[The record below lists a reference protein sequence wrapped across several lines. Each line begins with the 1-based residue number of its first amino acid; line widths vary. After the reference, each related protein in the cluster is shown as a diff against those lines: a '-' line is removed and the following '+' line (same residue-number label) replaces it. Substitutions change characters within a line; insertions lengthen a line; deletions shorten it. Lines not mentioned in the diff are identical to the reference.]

1 MFGWLEKIRSE
12 IKNLNL
18 SITSYQ
24 KDTVIQSLPTIAY
37 VNKAKKYI
45 DKKQL
50 DEAERLLHRAL
61 DISEQDALVYKYLGK
76 IRERKNDF
84 ENAIKYYD
92 KSAKLNANDKEI
104 WLRLGMCQLNTKL
117 LDEAIISFEKANKV
131 SPMNTDVYTGWG
143 MTLMRLKK
151 YKNAKDKFVMAT
163 KINKYNYTAI
173 LLSAVMEVRLGE
185 YEPAEMKLAFL
196 TKIAPNESST
206 YEYAN
211 LMLVKSNYQEAELYA
226 NKSININPQMLPS
239 YFILGE
245 IYSTQKDI
253 AKTEKVFRTAI
264 SNDLE
269 NSTLHFEWGK
279 AYMRLLEFEKAH
291 EQFAV
296 ALQEEPNF
304 MEAKIG
310 IALTSAYNGDFS
322 ILDEIEEKYS
332 ENVYVQE
339 AMGFEK
345 YSKGEYAESIDLFKK
360 ALKFDPQEY
369 YNVLNIARAYRQLG
383 DKTKT
388 KEYFEKFTTENP
400 QYLPALVE
408 YSKWLMSLEDYA
420 DAQRKLRKAEKINE
434 KNVEVLNLLFYCA
447 YKLVKDN
454 VCEYNIKE
462 AISVANKIK
471 NLGSFEYENEE
482 KELEAIL
489 DNLQGNN

>member
-1 MFGWLEKIRSE
+1 MFGWLKKIRSE

-18 SITSYQ
+18 SISSYQ
-24 KDTVIQSLPTIAY
+24 KDTVIQSLPTVAY
-37 VNKAKKYI
+37 VNKAKKFI

-50 DEAERLLHRAL
+50 DEAERLLHQAL
-61 DISEQDALVYKYLGK
+61 DISEQDSLVYKYLGK

-84 ENAIKYYD
+84 ENAIKYYR
-92 KSAKLNANDKEI
+92 KSASINPNDKEI
-104 WLRLGMCQLNTKL
+104 WLRLGMCQLNIKM
-117 LDEAIISFEKANKV
+117 LDEALQSFEKANKV

-151 YKNAKDKFVMAT
+151 YKNAKDKFVMAI

-185 YEPAEMKLAFL
+185 YDAAEMKLAFL

-211 LMLVKSNYQEAELYA
+211 LMLIKSNYQEAELYA
-226 NKSININPQMLPS
+226 NKSTNINPQMLPS

-245 IYSTQKDI
+245 IYSIQRDI
-253 AKTEKVFRTAI
+253 SKTERIFRTAI

-279 AYMRLLEFEKAH
+279 AYMRLLEFQKAH
-291 EQFAV
+291 EQFEI
-296 ALQEEPNF
+296 ALKEEPDF

-310 IALTSAYNGDFS
+310 IALTSAYSGNFS
-322 ILDEIEEKYS
+322 TLEELEEKYFD
-332 ENVYVQE
+332 NVYIQE
-339 AMGFEK
+339 ALGLKK
-345 YSKGEYAESIDLFKK
+345 YSQGEYTEAIDLFKK
-360 ALKFDPQEY
+360 ALKTDSQEY
-369 YNVLNIARAYRQLG
+369 YNILNLARAYQQLG

-388 KEYFEKFTTENP
+388 REYFEKFTTENA

-408 YSKWLMSLEDYA
+408 YSKWLISIEDYA
-420 DAQRKLRKAEKINE
+420 DAQRKLRKAEKIN
-434 KNVEVLNLLFYCA
+434 NNNSEVLNLLFYCA

-462 AISVANKIK
+462 AILIADKAK
-471 NLGSFEYENEE
+471 KAGHFEYQNEE
-482 KELEAIL
+482 AELQGIL
-489 DNLQGNN
+489 DKLQG